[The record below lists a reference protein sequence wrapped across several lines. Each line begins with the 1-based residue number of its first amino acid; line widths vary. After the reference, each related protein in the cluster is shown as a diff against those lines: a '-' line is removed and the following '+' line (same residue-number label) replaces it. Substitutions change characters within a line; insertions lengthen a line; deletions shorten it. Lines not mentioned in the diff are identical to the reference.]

1 MSKPKVFFG
10 VDKSKKEV
18 DNEDIE
24 VVVLNDYKSSGKTAT
39 SYSYAYNDNRKHYDL
54 FITTID
60 LATLESETEVE
71 KLRVDSEAR
80 AIMEIQ
86 RRQSDDLIKR
96 MKRR

>member
-10 VDKSKKEV
+10 LDKSKKQI
-18 DNEDIE
+18 DNDETE
-24 VVVLNDYKSSGKTAT
+24 VVELKDYKSSGKTAT
-39 SYSYAYNDNRKHYDL
+39 AYSYAYNDNRKHYDL

-60 LATLESETEVE
+60 LTTLESETEVE